1 MQLLRII
8 FLKIRRI
15 FAEILVFTKAA
26 PICRKLLSL
35 TYLSVAVLSKF
46 LCKLIHLYLTV
57 TISP

>member
-26 PICRKLLSL
+26 PICKEAAFINLFIGCRSQ
-35 TYLSVAVLSKF
+35 
-46 LCKLIHLYLTV
+46 
-57 TISP
+57 